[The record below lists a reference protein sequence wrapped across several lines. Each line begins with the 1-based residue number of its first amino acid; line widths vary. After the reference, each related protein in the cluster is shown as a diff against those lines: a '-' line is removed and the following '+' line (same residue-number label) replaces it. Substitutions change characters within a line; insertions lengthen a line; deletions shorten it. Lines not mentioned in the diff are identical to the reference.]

1 MRILKIFNDRSFNVK
16 LKTQLIASFLAMT
29 FVIVSVISILVY
41 NSVLSILKKQS
52 EEMVTRQFRQSEYNI
67 LNFRDQL
74 EKMAGLLAIN
84 KDVQGFIGQPEAQ
97 DEATRL
103 ITAQVVIK
111 AMDSILVTYPYVHSI
126 ALYSRSGEALSDSV
140 TGSWYSNDAKEASPF
155 YSSALYEKISKKS
168 VGFLWD
174 GKTDSSL
181 FGLTERAYPNE
192 KPIPYMTVVR
202 NVTVLG
208 SVNFSAVLVV
218 NVKQSEFGSI
228 YNGSNGN
235 DNKSSPYLIDAD
247 GIQISNSDLSLI
259 GTKVPLAERIDLAK
273 PNGSFT
279 LQSEDR
285 SKQITYYQIGKTGW
299 TLINETPEAE
309 FVRNILTLRQLIG
322 IVILLSILL
331 ALLLSIYWIYRITK
345 PFNHLVNAMREM
357 EKGNL
362 GIMLDETPSTELGFI
377 GRRFNKMSMSIE
389 ELMEKNK
396 SIEVEKRYL
405 ELESLQSQI
414 NPHFLYNALNTIK
427 WVAMVRNEMSIVDGI
442 TTLGNMLRSIYK
454 DRSLMMTLQEEIE
467 YIENYLKIMNARFGE
482 GVQVSI
488 HVPKELRSLK
498 LIRFILQPIVENAFL
513 HGMNSKSF
521 NGKIE
526 IAASRSVDDL
536 IIAVSDNG
544 TGIPE
549 DMLDVIRKELAADN
563 FSPRTSASGSIGLAN
578 VNRRIKIQYGKCYGL
593 AVDSHPDKGT
603 EVTIRLPA
611 IS

>member
-1 MRILKIFNDRSFNVK
+1 MRILKILYDRNFTVR

-29 FVIVSVISILVY
+29 IVIVSVISILVY

-52 EEMVTRQFRQSEYNI
+52 EEMVTRQFSQSEYNI
-67 LNFRDQL
+67 VNFRDQL

-84 KDVQGFIGQPEAQ
+84 KDVQSFIGPPDAQ

-140 TGSWYSNDAKEASPF
+140 TGSWYSNDAKEAIPF

-168 VGFLWD
+168 FGFLWE

-202 NVTVLG
+202 NVNVLG

-218 NVKQSEFGSI
+218 NVRQSEFSSI
-228 YNGSNGN
+228 YNGTNGN
-235 DNKSSPYLIDAD
+235 GNNSAPYLIDAD
-247 GIQISNSDLSLI
+247 GIIISHSDPSLI
-259 GTKVPLAERIDLAK
+259 GSKVPLADRIDHSQQ
-273 PNGSFT
+273 NGSFT
-279 LQSEDR
+279 LQSDGH
-285 SKQITYYQIGKTGW
+285 SKQVTYYQIGKTGW
-299 TLINETPEAE
+299 TLVNETPETE
-309 FVRNILTLRQLIG
+309 FIRNILTLRQLIG

-357 EKGNL
+357 EKGNF
-362 GIMLDETPSTELGFI
+362 GIMLDETPSTELGII

-396 SIEVEKRYL
+396 SIEEEKRYL

-427 WVAMVRNEMSIVDGI
+427 WVAMVRKELSIVDGI

-454 DRSLMMTLQEEIE
+454 DRSLMMTLQEEID
-467 YIENYLKIMNARFGE
+467 YIENYLKIMNARYGE

-488 HVPKELRSLK
+488 HVPKELRTLK

-526 IAASRSVDDL
+526 IAASRSKDDL
-536 IIAVSDNG
+536 FISVSDNG

-549 DMLDVIRKELAADN
+549 DRLDAIRKELASGD
-563 FSPRTSASGSIGLAN
+563 FSPSVSANGSIGLSN
-578 VNRRIKIQYGKCYGL
+578 VNRRIKMQYGKSYGL
-593 AVDSHPDKGT
+593 TVDSHPDKGT
-603 EVTIRLPA
+603 EVTIRVPV